1 MLKDKIKIK
10 FVGMKSSE
18 ALKDYVLEK
27 IMKKEPLLK
36 DATIIE
42 IFFKNKKY
50 SRGVEDD
57 FRLDI
62 NVDLPNSPVR
72 VEQEGEDMYANID
85 LAMDTLDRRLKRYSD
100 RKEQW
105 EGIKPW
111 KVLEAEAALE
121 ALTEEIENEPEDYSD
136 YVTGIVKRKVV
147 KDMEPIQEAEAIE
160 RMELSGYDQYLFKNK
175 NTGKISMIYRRNYG
189 GYGLVEPE

>member
-1 MLKDKIKIK
+1 MLKDKIEVKY
-10 FVGMKSSE
+10 VGMDSSE
-18 ALKDYVLEK
+18 ALKNYIVEK
-27 IMKKEPLLK
+27 LKKKEPLLK
-36 DATIIE
+36 DAMSIE
-42 IFFKNKKY
+42 IFFKNNKH
-50 SRGVEDD
+50 SRGVAED
-57 FRLDI
+57 FRVDI
-62 NVDLPNSPVR
+62 NVSLPNSPVR

-121 ALTEEIENEPEDYSD
+121 TLTEEVENEPEDYSD

-147 KDMEPIQEAEAIE
+147 KDMEPILEAEAIE

>member
-1 MLKDKIKIK
+1 MLEDKIKIK
-10 FVGMKSSE
+10 YVGMDSSKALRDYLVEKLKKKE
-18 ALKDYVLEK
+18 ALLE
-27 IMKKEPLLK
+27 
-36 DATIIE
+36 DATSIE
-42 IFFKNKKY
+42 IFFKNNKH
-50 SRGVEDD
+50 SRGVAED
-57 FRLDI
+57 FRVDI
-62 NVDLPNSPVR
+62 NINLPNSPVR

-85 LAMDTLDRRLKRYSD
+85 LAMDILDRRLKRYSD

-175 NTGKISMIYRRNYG
+175 NTGKISMIYRRKYG
-189 GYGLVEPE
+189 GYGLVEPG